1 MKTLH
6 VPAEARK
13 WVYRVALALIPIA
26 VAYGWLQDEMAPLWV
41 ALIAAILAPGLAL
54 ANITP
59 DPTAEQYWAGL
70 DTEDTPQA

>member
-1 MKTLH
+1 MRVPH

-41 ALIAAILAPGLAL
+41 ALLAAILSPGLAL
-54 ANITP
+54 MNITP
-59 DPTAEQYWAGL
+59 DYTAEDYWEGVGV
-70 DTEDTPQA
+70 DDTPEA